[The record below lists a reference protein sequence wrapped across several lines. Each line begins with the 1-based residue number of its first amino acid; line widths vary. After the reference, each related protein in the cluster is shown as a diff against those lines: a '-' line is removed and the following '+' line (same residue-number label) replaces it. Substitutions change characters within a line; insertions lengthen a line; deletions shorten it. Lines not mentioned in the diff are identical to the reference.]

1 MANMFQGCD
10 SLSLVDLS
18 NFDTSS
24 VTIMSNMFLG
34 CTSLSSNNL
43 SNFDTIIDMS
53 KMFYGCDSLAYVD
66 LSNFNMINCNSY
78 SEFFSNINNIK
89 YINLYNFQNDKIIG
103 NIFKESVNS
112 LFVCQSNE
120 IIKNENSFNCCNY
133 NFENNECNS
142 ELNANPNEPDT
153 SDSSNG
159 NSNSYSSYSSKSNKS
174 SGISKG
180 VIIGIIIG
188 GIVIIGGIIAII
200 IYCIKKNKICHPP
213 ENSSTNVTVKQ
224 HLNTKTEINQL
235 IPDEEVEYEPNA
247 KSDSQKIGVIF
258 ATTFQKNIKIIID
271 PNKSIHDLIKFY
283 FDYIKLP
290 ELFCDPS
297 INFVKNANMIE
308 ANSKNSIKKYMK
320 KMDEIFIIL
329 VNDTDDKIHNALKK

>member
-1 MANMFQGCD
+1 M
-10 SLSLVDLS
+10 
-18 NFDTSS
+18 
-24 VTIMSNMFLG
+24 
-34 CTSLSSNNL
+34 
-43 SNFDTIIDMS
+43 
-53 KMFYGCDSLAYVD
+53 
-66 LSNFNMINCNSY
+66 
-78 SEFFSNINNIK
+78 
-89 YINLYNFQNDKIIG
+89 
-103 NIFKESVNS
+103 
-112 LFVCQSNE
+112 
-120 IIKNENSFNCCNY
+120 
-133 NFENNECNS
+133 
-142 ELNANPNEPDT
+142 
-153 SDSSNG
+153 
-159 NSNSYSSYSSKSNKS
+159 
-174 SGISKG
+174 
-180 VIIGIIIG
+180 
-188 GIVIIGGIIAII
+188 
-200 IYCIKKNKICHPP
+200 
-213 ENSSTNVTVKQ
+213 
-224 HLNTKTEINQL
+224 NTKTEINQL